1 MPFAPI
7 ILDKVSKKYI
17 ENPKN
22 LESPFM
28 TIGFKTT
35 KKGYK
40 NMIAASHIADRSA
53 RPQILKK
60 KDNLKLYNL
69 INKIYEKT
77 GCGAL
82 LNTSF
87 NLHGYPIVN
96 TPKDAFYVFKN
107 SDLDILILNNFMI
120 FKNDKKK

>member
-1 MPFAPI
+1 
-7 ILDKVSKKYI
+7 
-17 ENPKN
+17 
-22 LESPFM
+22 M

-35 KKGYK
+35 KKGYE
-40 NMIAASHIADRSA
+40 NMIAASHIADKSA
-53 RPQILKK
+53 RPQILNQE
-60 KDNLKLYNL
+60 DNSKLYNL
-69 INKIYEKT
+69 INKFYEKT

-96 TPKDAFYVFKN
+96 TPQDAIYVFEN

-120 FKNDKKK
+120 LKNDEKN